1 MSDYFENYTS
11 IPTDYTGCC
20 FIASLNEEHYY
31 KNGVAHRTDGPA
43 IRHNIWNGEYWYF
56 QGRKHR
62 LDGPAFIQHK
72 NIIFSIHG
80 KYYTK
85 ENFWNHPLVIKN
97 ILQMILSETD

>member
-56 QGRKHR
+56 EGQLHR
-62 LDGPAFIQHK
+62 LDGPSETGYQDEKIYH
-72 NIIFSIHG
+72 IHG
-80 KYYTK
+80 KRFEEVDYWK
-85 ENFWNHPLVIKN
+85 HPLVVEAKLN
-97 ILQMILSETD
+97 KILSD